1 MCKTEIRAQFNS
13 YNMRVGY
20 KNKDQRVQTIKEDD
34 EKVVVY
40 VCDQHYS
47 WTDNGDGTHHS
58 VCNYC
63 YGVNKPHSYTKRNG
77 VYTCICGDSKDFVS
91 QAIWCAGN
99 NTLYFVNEQEE
110 YHAGGTYDGQ
120 TITSV
125 WSGDQVTNTGTKA
138 PGWYVWAVSFYA
150 KRVVFEPSFAKAR
163 PTSLCKW
170 FDSFASITAIEGIEN
185 LNTSECTTMEWM
197 FGNCLNLESLNVN
210 GFDMSLVTSTHAMF
224 DRCEDLKTIIC
235 DKDWSG
241 IPYSEGMFNGC
252 ESLKG
257 AMGTV
262 DYSAENAN
270 DITFANPETGY
281 FTNTGAVFAQ
291 ALWCAGNKTLYFI
304 HPDTPYKAGEKYN
317 GQQVTS
323 VWSGGYVLSTGNTAP
338 GWSAVKGEAQKVVFD
353 ESFAEAKPTSL
364 VSWFSDFTSLTTAD
378 LNGLDVSEVQNATS
392 MFSGCTSLTTL
403 YCDNIWSIADTEGMF
418 TGCTS
423 LKGAVSYN
431 SGSDNGTMANPASGY
446 FMKKWTVKLLN
457 DNNIVTVSNLSP
469 YTNETVTISGTGD
482 SNSGLT
488 AVSVTGRRTDADIT
502 VTDNGNGTWSFTMP
516 AEDVTVNEEINI
528 AIFDNVDNSDM
539 LKQYKGM
546 MVNITYDRI
555 LSATQNANGTWTS
568 KAYTTCLPYEVDLRE
583 EFNNDQVRLYE
594 LIFVNDDYEFV
605 FNGVVPATIK
615 AGKPYLVVVDSASIN
630 LSARNVVTLSY
641 PEEEEGYGVV
651 YPNLESWKNME
662 NGVGWWRGTYRLIDN
677 EECTQM
683 KAFLLDSDGTWK
695 GANND
700 TEAHRKVYVPTYRAY
715 FLPKEFTDYRVYD
728 TKFTVVG
735 GGGDPTDSWFRL
747 PDSYDG
753 DFVSSDE
760 TGIQPTI
767 HTIDADGT
775 NTYCDL
781 QGRKLG
787 DKKPT
792 RKGGYIKTTA
802 EGNGKIVLIK

>member
-1 MCKTEIRAQFNS
+1 MGADGIGSEVESSWFTNPGTNPKQDKDLYIENATVSATGSGEDLDKGLGINVRNLSIKNSHVTITSNGSKVAQVKGDVILS
-13 YNMRVGY
+13 DNMRVGY

-91 QAIWCAGN
+91 QAI
-99 NTLYFVNEQEE
+99 
-110 YHAGGTYDGQ
+110 
-120 TITSV
+120 
-125 WSGDQVTNTGTKA
+125 
-138 PGWYVWAVSFYA
+138 
-150 KRVVFEPSFAKAR
+150 
-163 PTSLCKW
+163 
-170 FDSFASITAIEGIEN
+170 
-185 LNTSECTTMEWM
+185 
-197 FGNCLNLESLNVN
+197 
-210 GFDMSLVTSTHAMF
+210 
-224 DRCEDLKTIIC
+224 
-235 DKDWSG
+235 
-241 IPYSEGMFNGC
+241 
-252 ESLKG
+252 
-257 AMGTV
+257 
-262 DYSAENAN
+262 
-270 DITFANPETGY
+270 
-281 FTNTGAVFAQ
+281 
-291 ALWCAGNKTLYFI
+291 WCAGNKTLYFI

-446 FMKKWTVKLLN
+446 FMKKWTVKFLN

-502 VTDNGNGTWSFTMP
+502 VTDNGDGTWSFTMP

-546 MVNITYDRI
+546 MVNINYDRI

-700 TEAHRKVYVPTYRAY
+700 TEAHRKVYVPIYRAY

-767 HTIDADGT
+767 HTIDTDGT
-775 NTYCDL
+775 NTFYDL

>member
-1 MCKTEIRAQFNS
+1 MGADGIGSEVESSWFTNPGTNPKQDKNLYIENATVSATGSGEDLDKGLGINVRNLSIKNS
-13 YNMRVGY
+13 YVTITSNGSKVAQVKGDVILSDNMRVGY

-63 YGVNKPHSYTKRNG
+63 YGVKKPHSYTKRNG

-110 YHAGGTYDGQ
+110 YHAAGTYDGQ

-252 ESLKG
+252 
-257 AMGTV
+257 
-262 DYSAENAN
+262 
-270 DITFANPETGY
+270 
-281 FTNTGAVFAQ
+281 
-291 ALWCAGNKTLYFI
+291 
-304 HPDTPYKAGEKYN
+304 
-317 GQQVTS
+317 
-323 VWSGGYVLSTGNTAP
+323 
-338 GWSAVKGEAQKVVFD
+338 
-353 ESFAEAKPTSL
+353 
-364 VSWFSDFTSLTTAD
+364 
-378 LNGLDVSEVQNATS
+378 
-392 MFSGCTSLTTL
+392 TSLTTL

-446 FMKKWTVKLLN
+446 FMKKWTVKLFN

-469 YTNETVTISGTGD
+469 YTNETVTISGKGD

-502 VTDNGNGTWSFTMP
+502 VTDNGDGTWSFTMP

-753 DFVSSDE
+753 DFISSDE

-775 NTYCDL
+775 NTYYDL

-792 RKGGYIKTTA
+792 RKGGYIKTTV

>member
-91 QAIWCAGN
+91 QAI
-99 NTLYFVNEQEE
+99 
-110 YHAGGTYDGQ
+110 
-120 TITSV
+120 
-125 WSGDQVTNTGTKA
+125 
-138 PGWYVWAVSFYA
+138 
-150 KRVVFEPSFAKAR
+150 
-163 PTSLCKW
+163 
-170 FDSFASITAIEGIEN
+170 
-185 LNTSECTTMEWM
+185 
-197 FGNCLNLESLNVN
+197 
-210 GFDMSLVTSTHAMF
+210 
-224 DRCEDLKTIIC
+224 
-235 DKDWSG
+235 
-241 IPYSEGMFNGC
+241 
-252 ESLKG
+252 
-257 AMGTV
+257 
-262 DYSAENAN
+262 
-270 DITFANPETGY
+270 
-281 FTNTGAVFAQ
+281 
-291 ALWCAGNKTLYFI
+291 WCAGNKTLYFI

-446 FMKKWTVKLLN
+446 FMKKWTVKLFN

-502 VTDNGNGTWSFTMP
+502 VTDNGDGTWSFTMP
-516 AEDVTVNEEINI
+516 AEDVTLNEEINI

-555 LSATQNANGTWTS
+555 
-568 KAYTTCLPYEVDLRE
+568 
-583 EFNNDQVRLYE
+583 
-594 LIFVNDDYEFV
+594 
-605 FNGVVPATIK
+605 
-615 AGKPYLVVVDSASIN
+615 

-775 NTYCDL
+775 NTYYDL

>member
-1 MCKTEIRAQFNS
+1 
-13 YNMRVGY
+13 MRVGY

-150 KRVVFEPSFAKAR
+150 KRVVFEPSFA
-163 PTSLCKW
+163 
-170 FDSFASITAIEGIEN
+170 
-185 LNTSECTTMEWM
+185 
-197 FGNCLNLESLNVN
+197 
-210 GFDMSLVTSTHAMF
+210 
-224 DRCEDLKTIIC
+224 
-235 DKDWSG
+235 
-241 IPYSEGMFNGC
+241 
-252 ESLKG
+252 
-257 AMGTV
+257 
-262 DYSAENAN
+262 
-270 DITFANPETGY
+270 
-281 FTNTGAVFAQ
+281 Q

-338 GWSAVKGEAQKVVFD
+338 GWSAVKAEAQKVVFD

-469 YTNETVTISGTGD
+469 YTNETVTISGKGD

-502 VTDNGNGTWSFTMP
+502 VTDNGDGTWSFTMP

-555 LSATQNANGTWTS
+555 
-568 KAYTTCLPYEVDLRE
+568 
-583 EFNNDQVRLYE
+583 
-594 LIFVNDDYEFV
+594 
-605 FNGVVPATIK
+605 
-615 AGKPYLVVVDSASIN
+615 

-775 NTYCDL
+775 NTYYDL

>member
-99 NTLYFVNEQEE
+99 
-110 YHAGGTYDGQ
+110 
-120 TITSV
+120 
-125 WSGDQVTNTGTKA
+125 
-138 PGWYVWAVSFYA
+138 
-150 KRVVFEPSFAKAR
+150 
-163 PTSLCKW
+163 
-170 FDSFASITAIEGIEN
+170 
-185 LNTSECTTMEWM
+185 
-197 FGNCLNLESLNVN
+197 
-210 GFDMSLVTSTHAMF
+210 
-224 DRCEDLKTIIC
+224 
-235 DKDWSG
+235 
-241 IPYSEGMFNGC
+241 
-252 ESLKG
+252 
-257 AMGTV
+257 
-262 DYSAENAN
+262 
-270 DITFANPETGY
+270 
-281 FTNTGAVFAQ
+281 
-291 ALWCAGNKTLYFI
+291 KTLYFI

-338 GWSAVKGEAQKVVFD
+338 GWSAVKAEAQKVVFD

-775 NTYCDL
+775 NTYYDL